1 MAFEIDVLINFA
13 DKDNETINKAD
24 TGWVTQFKKFL
35 DLMLFQVLGT
45 KPNIVLKSE
54 FDSITASGFGTV
66 GVFVAIGSKDYVQS
80 GRCLDTLEAFHKTT
94 STSKATRIFKVLK
107 SPLTFQE
114 QPPRLREL
122 IGYDMFQLDSDSGQI
137 KEYLDFFSQEA
148 EKQYWMKLVDL
159 AYDIHESLLSLKEN
173 EVRTEVKNIF
183 KRKTIYLAET
193 GHDISIQR
201 NIIKREL
208 QRHGYL
214 VLPNRTLPAS
224 LSEIEKEVKKDLLES
239 SVSIHLIGTAY
250 GEIPDG
256 ADRSIVDIQNKL
268 AAEVAAEKKEANETF
283 SRLIWIS
290 SNLKTASDRQKS
302 FIENIKRDTEAQEG
316 AEILQNAL
324 EDFKNIMRE
333 ELMELHV
340 KEIGEKSTVK
350 SIYFL
355 FDRIDLNEVAP
366 FKELATQL
374 GFRILEPSFEGD
386 LLDVR
391 RNHIENL
398 RNLDCAI
405 IFRGKVNDQWV
416 RMKVLDLLKAPG
428 FGRKKPILGK
438 ALIGQT
444 LAIENFKNQNLTLI
458 PSDNAQSKELLK
470 SFLQDI

>member
-1 MAFEIDVLINFA
+1 
-13 DKDNETINKAD
+13 
-24 TGWVTQFKKFL
+24 
-35 DLMLFQVLGT
+35 
-45 KPNIVLKSE
+45 
-54 FDSITASGFGTV
+54 
-66 GVFVAIGSKDYVQS
+66 
-80 GRCLDTLEAFHKTT
+80 
-94 STSKATRIFKVLK
+94 
-107 SPLTFQE
+107 
-114 QPPRLREL
+114 
-122 IGYDMFQLDSDSGQI
+122 MFQLDSDSGQI

-159 AYDIHESLLSLKEN
+159 AYDIHESLLSLKDN
-173 EVRTEVKNIF
+173 EVRAEVKNIF

-208 QRHGYL
+208 LRHGYL

-333 ELMELHV
+333 ELLELHV
-340 KEIGEKSTVK
+340 KDIGEKSTVK
-350 SIYFL
+350 SVYFL

-405 IFRGKVNDQWV
+405 IFRGKVNDQWA

-444 LAIENFKNQNLTLI
+444 LAIDNFKNQNITLI
-458 PSDNAQSKELLK
+458 PSDNSQSKELLK